1 MTAWRKTSLVWEV
14 TDTTA
19 LTAVADDFAN
29 PTVKRIIYVPSAA
42 GDDVVF
48 QTGSSEN
55 AIVLKAGAAD
65 ASPITVDFS
74 PEGLRIPGLTC
85 STIDGGTA
93 YVYLK

>member
-14 TDTTA
+14 TDTTT
-19 LTAVADDFAN
+19 LVAVAPGVTD
-29 PTVKRIIYVPSAA
+29 PTVKRVIYVPANA
-42 GDDVVF
+42 GEDVVF
-48 QTGSSEN
+48 QNGSSEN

-74 PEGLRIPGLTC
+74 EGGLRVPGLQCT
-85 STIDGGTA
+85 TIDGGTA